1 MKTIEITVYE
11 NFEYHRSD
19 ETLTRE
25 FLDENLE
32 KIGRKWE
39 LKLKDQDPKLSKVIK
54 IITGFTLGS
63 FLPYIEEMENE
74 IETDY
79 YLIEI
84 VNNKEKLI
92 SDIKALQFKL
102 EELQEEI
109 DEINM
114 DIDEKTAELEK

>member
-25 FLDENLE
+25 
-32 KIGRKWE
+32 
-39 LKLKDQDPKLSKVIK
+39 LSKVIK
-54 IITGFTLGS
+54 IITGFALAS

-84 VNNKEKLI
+84 VNNEEKLI